1 MAFIASPGH
10 QIPYSPKINPVGIM
24 RSSSYRKG
32 TKMNIATPV
41 VAETPARIRSLVMLD
56 DAQFDHAA
64 LRRSVARTDI
74 VDSVVNLYSAEDAL
88 DYIAHPDR
96 PPIDAL
102 LVDLHMPRIDG
113 LEFLSLAQNRF
124 GPGFAGGI
132 YLALTLAP
140 DEALHD
146 DMLVAGNLTGWV
158 EKPITPGTLLRISAE
173 LAAASSQ

>member
-1 MAFIASPGH
+1 
-10 QIPYSPKINPVGIM
+10 
-24 RSSSYRKG
+24 
-32 TKMNIATPV
+32 MNIATPV

-113 LEFLSLAQNRF
+113 LEFLSLAANRF
-124 GPGFAGGI
+124 GSSFSGAI

-140 DEALHD
+140 DEALRD
-146 DMLVAGNLTGWV
+146 DMLAAGNLAGWV
-158 EKPITPGTLLRISAE
+158 EKPVTPGTLIRLSAD
-173 LAAASSQ
+173 LAATTNNRGGRVQAET